1 MPLSRRNFIQNAVL
15 GISAAGLSAAPALA
29 KNISSSTAHIISKTS
44 GHADTSTSKSLHIIS
59 LDRLEASAKDV
70 MTEAAYAYIAHGAG
84 DEWTY
89 HENRRAFSDY
99 PLLPHRLSGVAAH
112 SIDIRTDLLG
122 HHLEHPLLIAPM
134 GAHMFV
140 HPEGEV
146 IAAAGAEKAGALYES
161 SGASNRSLEDIAKAS
176 KGPKWFQLYFNADA
190 GVTRSLLERAKAAGY
205 SAIII
210 TADALGPRTSDAF
223 LSMSSPFPAGATFGN
238 HDPRYGGKGDFF
250 NQKLS

>member
-59 LDRLEASAKDV
+59 LDRLETSAKDV

-99 PLLPHRLSGVAAH
+99 PL
-112 SIDIRTDLLG
+112 
-122 HHLEHPLLIAPM
+122 
-134 GAHMFV
+134 
-140 HPEGEV
+140 
-146 IAAAGAEKAGALYES
+146 
-161 SGASNRSLEDIAKAS
+161 
-176 KGPKWFQLYFNADA
+176 
-190 GVTRSLLERAKAAGY
+190 
-205 SAIII
+205 
-210 TADALGPRTSDAF
+210 
-223 LSMSSPFPAGATFGN
+223 
-238 HDPRYGGKGDFF
+238 
-250 NQKLS
+250 

>member
-15 GISAAGLSAAPALA
+15 GISAAGLSTAPALA

-59 LDRLEASAKDV
+59 LDRLETSAKDV

-161 SGASNRSLEDIAKAS
+161 SGASTALWRILQKPVKDLNGSSCIL
-176 KGPKWFQLYFNADA
+176 
-190 GVTRSLLERAKAAGY
+190 TRMLV
-205 SAIII
+205 
-210 TADALGPRTSDAF
+210 
-223 LSMSSPFPAGATFGN
+223 
-238 HDPRYGGKGDFF
+238 
-250 NQKLS
+250 

>member
-1 MPLSRRNFIQNAVL
+1 
-15 GISAAGLSAAPALA
+15 
-29 KNISSSTAHIISKTS
+29 
-44 GHADTSTSKSLHIIS
+44 
-59 LDRLEASAKDV
+59 
-70 MTEAAYAYIAHGAG
+70 
-84 DEWTY
+84 
-89 HENRRAFSDY
+89 
-99 PLLPHRLSGVAAH
+99 
-112 SIDIRTDLLG
+112 
-122 HHLEHPLLIAPM
+122 M

-210 TADALGPRTSDAF
+210 TADALGPGTSDAF

-250 NQKLS
+250 NQKVELTPVPLPESGPPFKPQLVISTCGIDAACGYPAFTFSVAGAQ

>member
-146 IAAAGAEKAGALYES
+146 IAAAGAEKAGALYE
-161 SGASNRSLEDIAKAS
+161 
-176 KGPKWFQLYFNADA
+176 
-190 GVTRSLLERAKAAGY
+190 
-205 SAIII
+205 
-210 TADALGPRTSDAF
+210 
-223 LSMSSPFPAGATFGN
+223 
-238 HDPRYGGKGDFF
+238 
-250 NQKLS
+250 